1 MEVKRDVNVDKK
13 LNNEFTDVLKELDR
27 MLSVDRALID
37 FKMFTRIRETSYTIT
52 FSHREE
58 ELAYSVEFT
67 TDTLKMYALDSLNL
81 TIDADIL
88 SMPVTT
94 LCKDTQILSYY
105 ANIIKNVIRSYYRD
119 FEISMPL

>member
-1 MEVKRDVNVDKK
+1 MEVKRDVSVNKK
-13 LNNEFTDVLKELDR
+13 LSGEFVHTLVKLDR
-27 MLSVDRALID
+27 ILSVDKDLID
-37 FKMFTRIRETSYTIT
+37 FKMFTRARETSYTII

-67 TDTLKMYALDSLNL
+67 TGMLKMYALDSLNL

-105 ANIIKNVIRSYYRD
+105 ANIIKNVIKSYYRD
-119 FEISMPL
+119 FEINMPL